1 MDRDRYSDN
10 DPNNEQYSDQNSD
23 QNSDQDSSDQDS
35 SDTEDEIIDVN
46 WIKDFENEERYYTMF
61 YPEKA
66 RSIKV
71 DFLYVNKHKEI
82 EKISEKVLFLR
93 TENKIT
99 KEELIQ
105 LVKENERL
113 DKIKYKLVSV
123 LIYNI
128 TLKHDELR
136 NFLHGSDKYDFMTSL
151 KNIDDYDLQSSVN
164 CLQSVNNMYII
175 YTEEDHNDGKPKM
188 ANTKRVRFNIVDKK
202 TRRRK

>member
-1 MDRDRYSDN
+1 MDRDRYSDQ
-10 DPNNEQYSDQNSD
+10 EYDQNSD
-23 QNSDQDSSDQDS
+23 QNSDQESSDQ
-35 SDTEDEIIDVN
+35 ENEIIDVD

-71 DFLYVNKHKEI
+71 DFLYVNKNKEI

-99 KEELIQ
+99 REELVQ
-105 LVKENERL
+105 LVKENEKI

-128 TLKHDELR
+128 TLKHEELR
-136 NFLHGSDKYDFMTSL
+136 NFLHGSDNYDFMTIL

-175 YTEEDHNDGKPKM
+175 YTEDINDGKPKM

-202 TRRRK
+202 TRRRKR

>member
-23 QNSDQDSSDQDS
+23 QESDQNSDQES

-105 LVKENERL
+105 LIKENEKI

-128 TLKHDELR
+128 TLKHEELR
-136 NFLHGSDKYDFMTSL
+136 NFLHGSDNYDFMTIL

>member
-1 MDRDRYSDN
+1 MDRDQD
-10 DPNNEQYSDQNSD
+10 
-23 QNSDQDSSDQDS
+23 NSDQDNSDQENSDQDIDQDN
-35 SDTEDEIIDVN
+35 SDQDNEIIDVD

-61 YPEKA
+61 YPEKT

-71 DFLYVNKHKEI
+71 DFLYVNKNKEI

-99 KEELIQ
+99 REELIQ
-105 LVKENERL
+105 LVKENEKI

-128 TLKHDELR
+128 TLKHEELR
-136 NFLHGSDKYDFMTSL
+136 NFLHGSDNYDFMTSL
-151 KNIDDYDLQSSVN
+151 KNIDDYELESSVN

-175 YTEEDHNDGKPKM
+175 YTEEINDGKPKM
-188 ANTKRVRFNIVDKK
+188 ANTKRVRFNIADKK

>member
-23 QNSDQDSSDQDS
+23 QDSDQDS

>member
-1 MDRDRYSDN
+1 MDRGRYSDQ
-10 DPNNEQYSDQNSD
+10 EYDQNSD
-23 QNSDQDSSDQDS
+23 QENSDQENSDK
-35 SDTEDEIIDVN
+35 EDEIIDVN

-61 YPEKA
+61 YPEKT

-71 DFLYVNKHKEI
+71 DFLYINKNKEI

-105 LVKENERL
+105 LVKENEKI
-113 DKIKYKLVSV
+113 DKMKYKLVNV

-136 NFLHGSDKYDFMTSL
+136 NFLHGSDNYDFMTNL
-151 KNIDDYDLQSSVN
+151 KNIDDYELQSSVN
-164 CLQSVNNMYII
+164 CLQSVNTMYII
-175 YTEEDHNDGKPKM
+175 YTEDINDGKPKM

>member
-1 MDRDRYSDN
+1 MDSDQDN
-10 DPNNEQYSDQNSD
+10 DNEQNSD
-23 QNSDQDSSDQDS
+23 NEDNEQENSDQDIDQ
-35 SDTEDEIIDVN
+35 EEEEIIDVN

-61 YPEKA
+61 YPEKT

-71 DFLYVNKHKEI
+71 DFLYVNKNKEI
-82 EKISEKVLFLR
+82 EKISEKVLFLH

-99 KEELIQ
+99 REELVQ
-105 LVKENERL
+105 LVKENEKI

-151 KNIDDYDLQSSVN
+151 KNIDDYELQSSVN

-175 YTEEDHNDGKPKM
+175 YTEDNNDGKPKM
-188 ANTKRVRFNIVDKK
+188 ANTKRVRFNIADKK
-202 TRRRK
+202 TRRRKV

>member
-1 MDRDRYSDN
+1 MDRAQYSDQEN
-10 DPNNEQYSDQNSD
+10 SDNDQNSD
-23 QNSDQDSSDQDS
+23 QEN
-35 SDTEDEIIDVN
+35 EIINVD

-71 DFLYVNKHKEI
+71 DFLYVNKNKEI

-99 KEELIQ
+99 REELIQ
-105 LVKENERL
+105 LVKENEKI

-128 TLKHDELR
+128 TLKHEELR
-136 NFLHGSDKYDFMTSL
+136 NFLHGPDNYDFMTIL

-164 CLQSVNNMYII
+164 CLQAVNNMYII
-175 YTEEDHNDGKPKM
+175 YTEEINDGKPKM

-202 TRRRK
+202 TRRRKR

>member
-1 MDRDRYSDN
+1 MDRA
-10 DPNNEQYSDQNSD
+10 QYSDQENSD
-23 QNSDQDSSDQDS
+23 QENSDQENSDQESSDQ
-35 SDTEDEIIDVN
+35 ENEIIDVD

-82 EKISEKVLFLR
+82 EKISEKILFLR

-99 KEELIQ
+99 REELIQ
-105 LVKENERL
+105 LVKENEKI
-113 DKIKYKLVSV
+113 DKIKYKLVSF

-128 TLKHDELR
+128 TLKHEELR
-136 NFLHGSDKYDFMTSL
+136 NFLHGSDNYDFMTIL

-175 YTEEDHNDGKPKM
+175 YTEEPIDGKQKM

-202 TRRRK
+202 TRRRKR

>member
-1 MDRDRYSDN
+1 M
-10 DPNNEQYSDQNSD
+10 
-23 QNSDQDSSDQDS
+23 
-35 SDTEDEIIDVN
+35 
-46 WIKDFENEERYYTMF
+46 
-61 YPEKA
+61 
-66 RSIKV
+66 
-71 DFLYVNKHKEI
+71 
-82 EKISEKVLFLR
+82 
-93 TENKIT
+93 
-99 KEELIQ
+99 
-105 LVKENERL
+105 
-113 DKIKYKLVSV
+113 SV

>member
-1 MDRDRYSDN
+1 MDRDRYSDNDSNSDN

-23 QNSDQDSSDQDS
+23 QGS

-105 LVKENERL
+105 LVKENEKI

>member
-10 DPNNEQYSDQNSD
+10 DENSD
-23 QNSDQDSSDQDS
+23 QNSDNDQNSDQDLN

-93 TENKIT
+93 TENKIR
-99 KEELIQ
+99 KEE
-105 LVKENERL
+105 
-113 DKIKYKLVSV
+113 
-123 LIYNI
+123 
-128 TLKHDELR
+128 
-136 NFLHGSDKYDFMTSL
+136 
-151 KNIDDYDLQSSVN
+151 
-164 CLQSVNNMYII
+164 
-175 YTEEDHNDGKPKM
+175 
-188 ANTKRVRFNIVDKK
+188 
-202 TRRRK
+202 

>member
-23 QNSDQDSSDQDS
+23 QNSDQGSSDQGS

>member
-1 MDRDRYSDN
+1 MDRDRYSD
-10 DPNNEQYSDQNSD
+10 EEYDQNSD
-23 QNSDQDSSDQDS
+23 QESSDQ
-35 SDTEDEIIDVN
+35 ENEIIDVD

-71 DFLYVNKHKEI
+71 DFLYVNKNKEI

-99 KEELIQ
+99 REELVQ
-105 LVKENERL
+105 LVKENEKI

-128 TLKHDELR
+128 TLRHEELR
-136 NFLHGSDKYDFMTSL
+136 NFLHGSDNYDFMTIL

-175 YTEEDHNDGKPKM
+175 YTEDINDGKPKM

-202 TRRRK
+202 TRRRKR

>member
-1 MDRDRYSDN
+1 MDRDRYNDN

-23 QNSDQDSSDQDS
+23 QGSSDQDS

>member
-1 MDRDRYSDN
+1 MDRDQDN
-10 DPNNEQYSDQNSD
+10 DNEENSEQNSD
-23 QNSDQDSSDQDS
+23 QENSEQNSDQEN
-35 SDTEDEIIDVN
+35 SDTDIDQEEEIIDVN

-61 YPEKA
+61 YPEKT

-71 DFLYVNKHKEI
+71 DFLYVNKNKEI

-99 KEELIQ
+99 REELIQ
-105 LVKENERL
+105 LVKENEKI
-113 DKIKYKLVSV
+113 DKMKYKLVSV

-151 KNIDDYDLQSSVN
+151 KNIDDYELQSSVN

-175 YTEEDHNDGKPKM
+175 YTEDNNDGKPKM
-188 ANTKRVRFNIVDKK
+188 ANTKRVRFNIADKK

>member
-1 MDRDRYSDN
+1 MDRDRYSD
-10 DPNNEQYSDQNSD
+10 EEYDQNSD
-23 QNSDQDSSDQDS
+23 QESSDQ
-35 SDTEDEIIDVN
+35 ENEIIDVD

-71 DFLYVNKHKEI
+71 DFLYVNKNKEI

-99 KEELIQ
+99 REELVQ
-105 LVKENERL
+105 LVKENEKI

-128 TLKHDELR
+128 TLKHEELR
-136 NFLHGSDKYDFMTSL
+136 NFLHGSDNYDFMTIL

-175 YTEEDHNDGKPKM
+175 YTEDINDGKPKM

-202 TRRRK
+202 TRRRKR

>member
-23 QNSDQDSSDQDS
+23 QNSDQGS

-105 LVKENERL
+105 LVKEN
-113 DKIKYKLVSV
+113 
-123 LIYNI
+123 
-128 TLKHDELR
+128 
-136 NFLHGSDKYDFMTSL
+136 
-151 KNIDDYDLQSSVN
+151 
-164 CLQSVNNMYII
+164 
-175 YTEEDHNDGKPKM
+175 
-188 ANTKRVRFNIVDKK
+188 
-202 TRRRK
+202 

>member
-23 QNSDQDSSDQDS
+23 RDSSDQES

>member
-1 MDRDRYSDN
+1 MDRA
-10 DPNNEQYSDQNSD
+10 QYSDQENSD
-23 QNSDQDSSDQDS
+23 QENSDQENSDQESSDQ
-35 SDTEDEIIDVN
+35 ENEIIDVD

-99 KEELIQ
+99 REELVQ
-105 LVKENERL
+105 LVKENEKI

-128 TLKHDELR
+128 NLKH
-136 NFLHGSDKYDFMTSL
+136 
-151 KNIDDYDLQSSVN
+151 
-164 CLQSVNNMYII
+164 
-175 YTEEDHNDGKPKM
+175 
-188 ANTKRVRFNIVDKK
+188 
-202 TRRRK
+202 

>member
-1 MDRDRYSDN
+1 MDRDRYSD
-10 DPNNEQYSDQNSD
+10 NEQYSDQNSD
-23 QNSDQDSSDQDS
+23 QNSDQDSDQDSSDQGS

-105 LVKENERL
+105 LVKENEKL

>member
-1 MDRDRYSDN
+1 MDSDQDN
-10 DPNNEQYSDQNSD
+10 DNEQNSD
-23 QNSDQDSSDQDS
+23 KEDNDQENSDQDIDQ
-35 SDTEDEIIDVN
+35 EEEEIIDVN

-61 YPEKA
+61 YPEKT

-71 DFLYVNKHKEI
+71 DFLYVNKNKEI
-82 EKISEKVLFLR
+82 EKISEKVLFLH

-99 KEELIQ
+99 REELVQ
-105 LVKENERL
+105 LVKENEKI

-151 KNIDDYDLQSSVN
+151 KNIDDYELQSSVN

-175 YTEEDHNDGKPKM
+175 YTEDNNGGKPKM
-188 ANTKRVRFNIVDKK
+188 ANTKRVRFNIADKK
-202 TRRRK
+202 TRRRKV

>member
-1 MDRDRYSDN
+1 MDRDRYSDENSNQNN
-10 DPNNEQYSDQNSD
+10 DQDS
-23 QNSDQDSSDQDS
+23 SDQDSSDQNS

-105 LVKENERL
+105 LVKENEKI

-136 NFLHGSDKYDFMTSL
+136 NFLHGSDNYDFMTSL

-175 YTEEDHNDGKPKM
+175 YTEEPNDGKPKM

>member
-1 MDRDRYSDN
+1 MDRDR
-10 DPNNEQYSDQNSD
+10 NEDIDEQNSD
-23 QNSDQDSSDQDS
+23 Q
-35 SDTEDEIIDVN
+35 EEEIIDVN

-71 DFLYVNKHKEI
+71 DFLYVNKNKEI
-82 EKISEKVLFLR
+82 EKISEKVMFLR

-99 KEELIQ
+99 REEMVQ
-105 LVKENERL
+105 LVKENEKI

-151 KNIDDYDLQSSVN
+151 KNIDDYELKSSVN

-175 YTEEDHNDGKPKM
+175 YTEDLNDGKTKM
-188 ANTKRVRFNIVDKK
+188 ANTKRVRFNIADKK
-202 TRRRK
+202 TRRRRV

>member
-10 DPNNEQYSDQNSD
+10 DSNSDNDQNSEQYND
-23 QNSDQDSSDQDS
+23 QNSDQDS

-71 DFLYVNKHKEI
+71 DFLYVNKNKEI

-105 LVKENERL
+105 LVKENEKI
-113 DKIKYKLVSV
+113 DKIKYKLVSI

-136 NFLHGSDKYDFMTSL
+136 NFLHGSDNYDFMTSL
-151 KNIDDYDLQSSVN
+151 KNIDDYELQSSVN

-175 YTEEDHNDGKPKM
+175 YTEEDIINGKPKM

>member
-1 MDRDRYSDN
+1 MDRDRYSD
-10 DPNNEQYSDQNSD
+10 EEYDQNGD
-23 QNSDQDSSDQDS
+23 QESSDQ
-35 SDTEDEIIDVN
+35 ENEIIDVD

-71 DFLYVNKHKEI
+71 DFLYVNKNKEI

-99 KEELIQ
+99 REELVQ
-105 LVKENERL
+105 LVKENEKI

-128 TLKHDELR
+128 TLKHEELR
-136 NFLHGSDKYDFMTSL
+136 NFLHGSDNYDFMTIL

-175 YTEEDHNDGKPKM
+175 YTEDINDGKPKM

-202 TRRRK
+202 TRRRKR

>member
-23 QNSDQDSSDQDS
+23 QN

-105 LVKENERL
+105 LIKENEKI

-128 TLKHDELR
+128 TLKHEELR
-136 NFLHGSDKYDFMTSL
+136 NFLHGSDNYDFMTSL

>member
-1 MDRDRYSDN
+1 MDRDQD
-10 DPNNEQYSDQNSD
+10 
-23 QNSDQDSSDQDS
+23 NSDQDNSDQDNDNEEN
-35 SDTEDEIIDVN
+35 SDQDNSDQDNEIIDVD

-61 YPEKA
+61 YPEKT

-71 DFLYVNKHKEI
+71 DFLYVNKNKEI

-99 KEELIQ
+99 REELIQ
-105 LVKENERL
+105 LVKENEKI

-128 TLKHDELR
+128 TLKHEELR
-136 NFLHGSDKYDFMTSL
+136 NFLHGSDNYDFMTSL
-151 KNIDDYDLQSSVN
+151 KNIDDYELESSVN

-175 YTEEDHNDGKPKM
+175 YTEEINDGKPKM
-188 ANTKRVRFNIVDKK
+188 ANTKRVRFNIADKK

>member
-23 QNSDQDSSDQDS
+23 QGSSDQDS

>member
-10 DPNNEQYSDQNSD
+10 DPNNEQYIDQN
-23 QNSDQDSSDQDS
+23 SDQDS

>member
-23 QNSDQDSSDQDS
+23 QNSDQGS

>member
-10 DPNNEQYSDQNSD
+10 DQNSD
-23 QNSDQDSSDQDS
+23 LNSDNDPNSDQGS

-105 LVKENERL
+105 LVKENEKI

>member
-23 QNSDQDSSDQDS
+23 QNSDQDSDQDS

-105 LVKENERL
+105 LVKENEKL

>member
-10 DPNNEQYSDQNSD
+10 DPNNEQYSDQYSD
-23 QNSDQDSSDQDS
+23 QNSDQGSSDQDS

>member
-1 MDRDRYSDN
+1 MDRA
-10 DPNNEQYSDQNSD
+10 QYSDQENSDENSNQENSD
-23 QNSDQDSSDQDS
+23 QESIDQ
-35 SDTEDEIIDVN
+35 ENEIIDVD

-71 DFLYVNKHKEI
+71 DFLYVNKNKEI

-99 KEELIQ
+99 REELVQ
-105 LVKENERL
+105 LVKENEKI

-128 TLKHDELR
+128 TLKHEELR
-136 NFLHGSDKYDFMTSL
+136 NFLHGSDNYDFMTIL

-175 YTEEDHNDGKPKM
+175 YTEEPIDGKPKM

-202 TRRRK
+202 TRRRKR

>member
-23 QNSDQDSSDQDS
+23 QES